1 MLQPKVGVWKRIFRA
16 NGGYCGGWFTW
27 RIFSRVSTSH
37 QLLSFTLHQTNI
49 VTSCQI
55 YLLLTLKLYTIFIV
69 ALNKRNHHYIHVWI
83 FYVKNQNWTNIRGRL
98 WEECNAEEWAA
109 ALIKVESWLQTPNQ
123 GRPPSDWGLLV
134 EGSWCNAE
142 QHEGWHTSKVTHWN
156 KIPSQGKIHHQ
167 RPCLSY
173 WHFKDYLQHLQ
184 REIVWWEN
192 TAFNPAT
199 PSVAVLLITSVKV
212 PSPLLVRANQ
222 P

>member
-1 MLQPKVGVWKRIFRA
+1 M
-16 NGGYCGGWFTW
+16 YEYSMW
-27 RIFSRVSTSH
+27 RTKIGQISKADCRRS
-37 QLLSFTLHQTNI
+37 LHN
-49 VTSCQI
+49 V
-55 YLLLTLKLYTIFIV
+55 
-69 ALNKRNHHYIHVWI
+69 
-83 FYVKNQNWTNIRGRL
+83 
-98 WEECNAEEWAA
+98 EECNAEEWAT

-134 EGSWCNAE
+134 EGSWGNAE

-156 KIPSQGKIHHQ
+156 KIPSQGKNHRQ

-212 PSPLLVRANQ
+212 PSVGKRRHYWSGLINPNTATHHDFTLASVNWSNQ
-222 P
+222 GW